1 MIDFSSLNKR
11 RLELGTAITS
21 SDIDQIHSILGS
33 PTTIT
38 TTTTAT
44 TGHTSPL
51 KSTSYLVNLNYLDKD
66 GQTPLHLAC
75 LLGNLSICK
84 LLVEAG
90 ASQSIKNKDGWFPIH
105 IASYLG
111 HIDIVMFL
119 LDERNFN
126 KEATIDVYDDA
137 AAPKSTMSS
146 TSFLLQTHRYR
157 ATATRRRSTTVEA
170 GSDADEEDEDDDE
183 TSSGEEEESEEDDD
197 DKNESEN
204 EEKKDHSQT
213 LEILKINENEEAL
226 SSSSSTAALGCLKL
240 KEEDFSLIDIF
251 DLKNLDLSSRDFLF

>member
-1 MIDFSSLNKR
+1 MIDFSSLNKL

-44 TGHTSPL
+44 TSSTSPP

-84 LLVEAG
+84 ILVEAG

-137 AAPKSTMSS
+137 TAPKLSS
-146 TSFLLQTHRYR
+146 TSFLVQTHRYR
-157 ATATRRRSTTVEA
+157 ATTTRRRSTTVEA

-183 TSSGEEEESEEDDD
+183 ISSGEEDEESEEDDD
-197 DKNESEN
+197 NKNESED
-204 EEKKDHSQT
+204 EENQEHSQT